1 MPAVFADVLPRGAE
15 KDAPHFVSKLDKR
28 GIGVM
33 ELLAMDIKSRGMFLA
48 RSLSYE
54 RAEFKIDKAK
64 QMLSDIEDLYNEK
77 EEIFN
82 NAESELARFR
92 DRNLNLGSAVART
105 EQERLLT
112 QLRDML
118 EQSSR
123 TAQLERKAGEA
134 RSTQEIVNGI
144 PLTIYVG

>member
-1 MPAVFADVLPRGAE
+1 MNQAD
-15 KDAPHFVSKLDKR
+15 
-28 GIGVM
+28 
-33 ELLAMDIKSRGMFLA
+33 LLAD
-48 RSLSYE
+48 
-54 RAEFKIDKAK
+54 
-64 QMLSDIEDLYNEK
+64 
-77 EEIFN
+77 
-82 NAESELARFR
+82 
-92 DRNLNLGSAVART
+92 ART

-112 QLRDML
+112 QLREML